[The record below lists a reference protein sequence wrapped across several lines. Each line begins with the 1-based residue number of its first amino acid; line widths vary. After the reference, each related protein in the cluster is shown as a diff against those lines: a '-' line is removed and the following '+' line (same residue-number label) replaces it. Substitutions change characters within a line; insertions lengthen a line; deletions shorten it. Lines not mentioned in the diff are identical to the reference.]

1 MKNLIFIVAFIFL
14 FADLSVQAQRK
25 KEVKKE
31 SKQGIVE
38 EKKTASII
46 TEKQADER
54 KDILL
59 ISTKGNIYNPFMSK
73 ISQQTGQMAVK
84 TQSELLAD
92 KDTPSQQPKKNKK
105 GKFISIATSVLAIG
119 LLVLLLSL

>member
-1 MKNLIFIVAFIFL
+1 MKNLIFIVVFIFL

-31 SKQGIVE
+31 SKQEIVE
-38 EKKTASII
+38 EKKIASII
-46 TEKQADER
+46 TEQQADER

-59 ISTKGNIYNPFMSK
+59 ISTDGSIYNPFIAK
-73 ISQQTGQMAVK
+73 ITQQTGQMAVI
-84 TQSELLAD
+84 TDSELLAN
-92 KDTPSQQPKKNKK
+92 KAKQPQKNKK
-105 GKFISIATSVLAIG
+105 IGKFIATSVLAIG